1 MAHTGKSMAPSL
13 IDLKRAARYYNDM
26 TLIDTTQRKDTL
38 IRVLKS
44 RHIDVPMVDASIK
57 IPRKK
62 RQPRP
67 MSTYTKE
74 QRAGARARA
83 KARVLGKKR
92 PPQEYVPV
100 DKPPRKSRKKL
111 PYTEEQLMEFESV
124 AKLAKKMARAKMAQ
138 TKMKRSQQPNVEAF
152 GKAENAAMV
161 FESPYTDEQY
171 MSPAW
176 MAEASALDSAHVKM
190 RARAKMAQTKM
201 KRAFEKKVTSLADA
215 RRVKKMAL
223 AKMERS
229 KEKRL
234 YRENVAQFGA
244 DETAWVMP

>member
-1 MAHTGKSMAPSL
+1 MAPSL

-100 DKPPRKSRKKL
+100 DKPPRKSRKK
-111 PYTEEQLMEFESV
+111 
-124 AKLAKKMARAKMAQ
+124 
-138 TKMKRSQQPNVEAF
+138 
-152 GKAENAAMV
+152 MV
-161 FESPYTDEQY
+161 FESPYTNEQY

-201 KRAFEKKVTSLADA
+201 KRAFENKVTSLADA

-229 KEKRL
+229 KEKRV

-244 DETAWVMP
+244 DETAWVMPGTAGIFH